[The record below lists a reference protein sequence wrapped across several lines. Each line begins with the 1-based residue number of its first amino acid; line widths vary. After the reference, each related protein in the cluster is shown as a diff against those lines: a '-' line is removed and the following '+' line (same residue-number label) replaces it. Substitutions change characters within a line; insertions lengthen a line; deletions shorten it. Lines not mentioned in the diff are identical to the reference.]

1 MKKNLLIAL
10 AVASLWSP
18 TARAQDAKST
28 LDAASTALG
37 AANLKTIQYSG
48 WGSDYIFSQAY
59 DGNSPWPQFY
69 LPMYSI
75 AIDYTAP
82 AMRDDRRRV
91 QGQHAPLGGAYQP
104 LLGEQRQFWML
115 SGKYAWN
122 VAGDRATPAGTE
134 RDTRPALDGRL
145 AQVWLTPHGFIK
157 AAMAASHATVTSESV
172 RGSKKSVVS
181 FTTPTGIKL
190 TGTINDQN
198 LVERIETWLDNPMIG
213 DTMFEAVFTS
223 YKDFGGVKFP
233 THILQRE
240 AGYPVLDVT
249 INDVKPNAPV
259 AIEVPANI
267 VQGRQQAAGPVEPMK
282 VSDGIWHFGGG
293 SVIVEMKDHVIV
305 IEASTGEERSIA
317 TMDWVKKAI
326 PGKPIRYLINTHSH
340 FDHAGGMRTFAA
352 EGIPILTWAGNIPY
366 YNEVFALP
374 HTINPDRLAKSGK
387 KPVFEGIIGTRTL
400 TDGSRSVVIYHHAGS
415 MHNPGMLMIF
425 LPKEKILVEADMF
438 YGMTGSPTEDV
449 GAGYANFVQ
458 WYDVVQR
465 LKLDVETIVPI
476 HGHPLTNM
484 DEARQAL
491 DAYKDTQ
498 VGDNSVE
505 WTR

>member
-1 MKKNLLIAL
+1 
-10 AVASLWSP
+10 
-18 TARAQDAKST
+18 
-28 LDAASTALG
+28 
-37 AANLKTIQYSG
+37 
-48 WGSDYIFSQAY
+48 
-59 DGNSPWPQFY
+59 
-69 LPMYSI
+69 
-75 AIDYTAP
+75 
-82 AMRDDRRRV
+82 
-91 QGQHAPLGGAYQP
+91 
-104 LLGEQRQFWML
+104 
-115 SGKYAWN
+115 
-122 VAGDRATPAGTE
+122 
-134 RDTRPALDGRL
+134 
-145 AQVWLTPHGFIK
+145 
-157 AAMAASHATVTSESV
+157 
-172 RGSKKSVVS
+172 
-181 FTTPTGIKL
+181 
-190 TGTINDQN
+190 
-198 LVERIETWLDNPMIG
+198 
-213 DTMFEAVFTS
+213 
-223 YKDFGGVKFP
+223 
-233 THILQRE
+233 
-240 AGYPVLDVT
+240 
-249 INDVKPNAPV
+249 
-259 AIEVPANI
+259 
-267 VQGRQQAAGPVEPMK
+267 
-282 VSDGIWHFGGG
+282 
-293 SVIVEMKDHVIV
+293 
-305 IEASTGEERSIA
+305 
-317 TMDWVKKAI
+317 
-326 PGKPIRYLINTHSH
+326 
-340 FDHAGGMRTFAA
+340 MRTFAA

-449 GAGYANFVQ
+449 SAGYANFVQ